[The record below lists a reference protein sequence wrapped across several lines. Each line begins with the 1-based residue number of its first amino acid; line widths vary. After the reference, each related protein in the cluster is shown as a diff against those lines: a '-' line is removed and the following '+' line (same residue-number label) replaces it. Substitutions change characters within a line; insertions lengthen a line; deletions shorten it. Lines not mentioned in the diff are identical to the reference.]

1 VSWLGAEDKHA
12 RLRRGTSNKQ
22 RSKLE
27 TLARSSTHHATI
39 APRGTHHATI
49 APRGTHHADGVGAD
63 NKRDFDELPAYISEG
78 MTAHFVEHYSEVFH
92 IVFAS

>member
-1 VSWLGAEDKHA
+1 MSWLGAEDKHA

-27 TLARSSTHHATI
+27 TLAPSS
-39 APRGTHHATI
+39 THHATI

>member
-1 VSWLGAEDKHA
+1 MSWLGAEDKHA
-12 RLRRGTSNKQ
+12 QRRRGTSNKQ

-27 TLARSSTHHATI
+27 TL
-39 APRGTHHATI
+39 

>member
-1 VSWLGAEDKHA
+1 MSWLGAEDKHA

-22 RSKLE
+22 RSKPE
-27 TLARSSTHHATI
+27 TL

>member
-1 VSWLGAEDKHA
+1 MLWLGAEDKHA
-12 RLRRGTSNKQ
+12 RRRRGTSNKQ

-27 TLARSSTHHATI
+27 TLAPRSTHQATI
-39 APRGTHHATI
+39 APSS
-49 APRGTHHADGVGAD
+49 THHADGVGAD

>member
-1 VSWLGAEDKHA
+1 MSWLGAEDKHA

-27 TLARSSTHHATI
+27 TLA
-39 APRGTHHATI
+39 PRGTHHATI
-49 APRGTHHADGVGAD
+49 APRGTHHAEGVGAD